1 MFSASREGGGMSTA
15 VSGNGEMAEAEAV
28 DLEAMEEN
36 PSIFLIFLDNSDFL
50 SVCLARRKS
59 SKSILQI
66 R

>member
-28 DLEAMEEN
+28 DLEAMEEHQ
-36 PSIFLIFLDNSDFL
+36 SIFLIFLDNSDFL
-50 SVCLARRKS
+50 SLCLARRTS